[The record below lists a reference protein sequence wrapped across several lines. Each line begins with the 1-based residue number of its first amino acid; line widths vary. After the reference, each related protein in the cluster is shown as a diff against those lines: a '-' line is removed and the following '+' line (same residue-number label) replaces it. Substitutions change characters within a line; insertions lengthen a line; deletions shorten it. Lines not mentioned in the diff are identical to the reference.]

1 MKTFAG
7 LPNKSSA
14 IRENLHRNRTGHQ
27 TRASTMKTLLTT
39 CLCSLAFALV
49 SFAQSPPPAK
59 APPATGGTSPAAQAP
74 TNPAAAAQ
82 QPPAT
87 NIPPPGQQPPPPGQP
102 GAVGQPP
109 AAGQPLAPG
118 QPGAPG
124 AVTSPAAAGAT
135 SPAAAAATSPPPV
148 ASPSPEEPAG
158 FLAGNWLI
166 DKFHKGG
173 PVMWPILIV
182 SIVALTVVIE
192 RCIWW
197 GGRWFRR
204 DPKRI
209 EKVFTAIENGDTA
222 EASRLSR
229 SSRDPVLRMLWNGL
243 NHQHS
248 SLEAALQV
256 AAGIEIKRAGRFL
269 VVMDTLVTLAPLLGL
284 LGTIT
289 GLIRSFSFLGNEEL
303 AVQAVTGGIAEALI
317 ATACGLGIAIF
328 ALIPFNFF
336 TSRVSNLEFELQ
348 TAATNLEVMLQAQ
361 TAERGVTI
369 QSGTP
374 SSATRSSI

>member
-1 MKTFAG
+1 MKSFAG
-7 LPNKSSA
+7 LAKQSSA
-14 IRENLHRNRTGHQ
+14 ITENLGKPVPNQTGHQ
-27 TRASTMKTLLTT
+27 TRASTMKTLLTI
-39 CLCSLAFALV
+39 CLSTVAFALV
-49 SFAQSPPPAK
+49 SLAQVPPPAQ
-59 APPATGGTSPAAQAP
+59 APPATGGTSPGAQAP

-87 NIPPPGQQPPPPGQP
+87 NLAPGQQPPPAGRTRSGRTTASWTSSSSRPTWSAGRRDQSGSSWRNKSCCSRCDECCP
-102 GAVGQPP
+102 AV
-109 AAGQPLAPG
+109 
-118 QPGAPG
+118 
-124 AVTSPAAAGAT
+124 
-135 SPAAAAATSPPPV
+135 AAT
-148 ASPSPEEPAG
+148 PEQPAG
-158 FLAGNWLI
+158 FLGGNWLI

-173 PVMWPILIV
+173 PIMWPILIV
-182 SIVALTVVIE
+182 SIVALTVVLE

-229 SSRDPVLRMLWNGL
+229 GSRDPVLRMLWNGL

-289 GLIRSFSFLGNEEL
+289 GLIRSFSFLGQRRTRC
-303 AVQAVTGGIAEALI
+303 A
-317 ATACGLGIAIF
+317 
-328 ALIPFNFF
+328 
-336 TSRVSNLEFELQ
+336 SRHWRYCRS
-348 TAATNLEVMLQAQ
+348 ADCH
-361 TAERGVTI
+361 GVR
-369 QSGTP
+369 SGYRHFCVD
-374 SSATRSSI
+374 SV